1 MLDLSMFF
9 PLMKTPNLE
18 GFLDLI
24 YQAPNNWE
32 NRMRKKIYMHL
43 IWSENSHW
51 RTQQIAVMKKGDIH
65 RTKTNEID
73 AGIMQN
79 NLALAYASPAPLP
92 EKISNLPLKKTWYAE
107 VPAWRN
113 TSGFFNSH
121 TQVSYQSDVEPLP
134 SKASLMTFH
143 PFIQFSEIENR
154 LIVLNATNG
163 PEIIESNIQVYNSSD
178 MKLIAEEKVKTNSL
192 TTIYLDKYSFGP
204 SDLPIFHCPSMAG
217 IPFGLGISTDSKML
231 SLEHTHPPASLVLH
245 GDRRAIQG
253 KIKKNW
259 VNRMKFDNNVN

>member
-32 NRMRKKIYMHL
+32 NRIRKKIYMHL

-51 RTQQIAVMKKGDIH
+51 RTQQVAIMSRGDVYKL
-65 RTKTNEID
+65 KTDEID
-73 AGIMQN
+73 EGIMQN
-79 NLALAYASPAPLP
+79 NLALAYASLSPLP
-92 EKISNLPLKKTWYAE
+92 EQIPSLPTEKTWFSE

-113 TSGFFNSH
+113 TSGFYNSFA
-121 TQVSYQSDVEPLP
+121 QVSYQADVEPLP

-154 LIVLNATNG
+154 LVVLNATNS
-163 PEIIESNIQVYNSSD
+163 PELVESNIQIYNSNE
-178 MKLIAEEKVKTNSL
+178 MKLIAEEKVITNSL
-192 TTIYLDKYSFGP
+192 TTIYLDKYEFQP
-204 SDLPIFHCPSMAG
+204 SDLPIFYCPNMAG
-217 IPFGLGISTDSKML
+217 IPFGLGISNDSRML
-231 SLEHTHPPASLVLH
+231 SMEHTHPPASLVLH

-259 VNRMKFDNNVN
+259 ISRIRSDNHE

>member
-1 MLDLSMFF
+1 
-9 PLMKTPNLE
+9 MKTPDLE

-24 YQAPNNWE
+24 YEAPNNWE
-32 NRMRKKIYMHL
+32 NRIRKTIYMHV

-51 RTQQIAVMKKGDIH
+51 RTRQIAVMNKGDIF
-65 RTKTNEID
+65 RINSKDLDPI
-73 AGIMQN
+73 ILQN
-79 NLALAYASPAPLP
+79 NLALAYPALSPLA
-92 EKISNLPLKKTWYAE
+92 EKISTLPSEKTWYSE

-113 TSGFFNSH
+113 TSGFYNSFA
-121 TQVSYQSDVEPLP
+121 QVSYQSDVEPLP

-154 LIVLNATNG
+154 LVVLNATNS
-163 PEIIESNIQVYNSSD
+163 PEIIESNIQIYNSNK

-192 TTIYLDKYSFGP
+192 TTIYLDKYEFLP
-204 SDLPIFHCPSMAG
+204 TDLPIFYCPNMAG
-217 IPFGLGISTDSKML
+217 IPFGLGISNDSKML
-231 SLEHTHPPASLVLH
+231 SMEHTHPPASLVLH

-259 VNRMKFDNNVN
+259 INRMKSNAHE

>member
-1 MLDLSMFF
+1 
-9 PLMKTPNLE
+9 MKTPNLE

-32 NRMRKKIYMHL
+32 NRIRKKIYMHL

-51 RTQQIAVMKKGDIH
+51 RTQQVAIMSRGDVYKL
-65 RTKTNEID
+65 KTDEID
-73 AGIMQN
+73 EGIMQN
-79 NLALAYASPAPLP
+79 NLALAYASLSPLP
-92 EKISNLPLKKTWYAE
+92 EQIPSLPTEKTWFSE

-113 TSGFFNSH
+113 TSGFYNSFA
-121 TQVSYQSDVEPLP
+121 QVSYQADVEPLP

-154 LIVLNATNG
+154 LVVLNATNS
-163 PEIIESNIQVYNSSD
+163 PELVESNIQIYNSNE
-178 MKLIAEEKVKTNSL
+178 MKLIAEEKVITNSL
-192 TTIYLDKYSFGP
+192 TTIYLDKYEFQP
-204 SDLPIFHCPSMAG
+204 SDLPIFYCPNMAG
-217 IPFGLGISTDSKML
+217 IPFGLGISNDSRML
-231 SLEHTHPPASLVLH
+231 SMEHTHPPASLVLH

-259 VNRMKFDNNVN
+259 ISRIRSDNHE